1 MCTAVSVNLK
11 NHYFGRNLDYEHN
24 FGEKIVIT
32 PRNFPF
38 GFTNGKTSAEHF
50 AMIGVAFPY
59 DNYPLYF
66 DAVNEKGLAIAGL
79 RFAGFSEYRE
89 KIENKINVASFE
101 LIPYL
106 LTECENVKETEKL
119 LENINITN
127 QAFDKEIPP
136 SPLHWIIADSKDAIT
151 LEQTK
156 DGLKVYDNPIG
167 VLTNNPTFDMQM
179 FNLKNYMTVSAEEP
193 QNEFSDKIELK
204 PYSRGM
210 GAVGLPGDFSSMSR
224 FVKTSFITL
233 NSVFGDKEEDIV
245 NHFFHILYSV
255 FNQKGCVRVGADFE
269 ITNYTSCCNADKGIY
284 YYTTYN
290 NSTITAVS
298 MHRED
303 LNSNELIIYDMKKDA
318 EIMFQN

>member
-1 MCTAVSVNLK
+1 
-11 NHYFGRNLDYEHN
+11 
-24 FGEKIVIT
+24 
-32 PRNFPF
+32 
-38 GFTNGKTSAEHF
+38 
-50 AMIGVAFPY
+50 
-59 DNYPLYF
+59 
-66 DAVNEKGLAIAGL
+66 
-79 RFAGFSEYRE
+79 
-89 KIENKINVASFE
+89 
-101 LIPYL
+101 
-106 LTECENVKETEKL
+106 
-119 LENINITN
+119 
-127 QAFDKEIPP
+127 
-136 SPLHWIIADSKDAIT
+136 
-151 LEQTK
+151 
-156 DGLKVYDNPIG
+156 
-167 VLTNNPTFDMQM
+167 
-179 FNLKNYMTVSAEEP
+179 
-193 QNEFSDKIELK
+193 
-204 PYSRGM
+204 M